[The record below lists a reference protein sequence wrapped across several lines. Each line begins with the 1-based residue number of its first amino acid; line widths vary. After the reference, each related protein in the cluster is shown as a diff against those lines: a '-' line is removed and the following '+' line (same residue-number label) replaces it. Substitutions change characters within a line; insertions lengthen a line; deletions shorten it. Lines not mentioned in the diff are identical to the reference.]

1 MNYLRFAR
9 RLALGAGLLD
19 FGTGLGLAFLPAKV
33 LPLMRVPTPSDE
45 ALVYL
50 RFVGVFVAAVGASYL
65 LAIPGGRRSRLRSI
79 LEFTLIFR
87 LAAGVFATVAIGNGW
102 LALAWAGVPAADFAL
117 LGIQLWLIAK
127 LPADDIHSSSISLR

>member
-19 FGTGLGLAFLPAKV
+19 FGTGLGLAFLPATV

-50 RFVGVFVAAVGASYL
+50 RFVGVFVAAVGVSYL
-65 LAIPGGRRSRLRSI
+65 LALLSSSNSRLRSV
-79 LEFTLIFR
+79 LEFTLVFR
-87 LAAGVFATVAIGNGW
+87 LAAGVFTTIAIGSGW
-102 LALAWAGVPAADFAL
+102 LALGWASVPAADFAL
-117 LGIQLWLIAK
+117 FGIQVWLLAK
-127 LPADDIHSSSISLR
+127 LQRDDIHSSSIS